1 MKNTIAQEIQEMYT
15 RYPAE
20 IVDALV
26 DAWAVK
32 VQTCDIEGCEP
43 SYIMEDGSAICKVER
58 IATRT
63 KQFAGDIPAWRR
75 PHYRMNLL
83 FDIAD
88 LSKINPELA
97 KQMLAANWG
106 QQ

>member
-1 MKNTIAQEIQEMYT
+1 MKNTIAQEIQAMYT

-32 VQTCDIEGCEP
+32 VQTCDIEGCDP
-43 SYIMEDGSAICKVER
+43 TYVFEDFSSISKVER

-63 KQFAGDIPAWRR
+63 KQFAGGIPVEAA
-75 PHYRMNLL
+75 PL
-83 FDIAD
+83 
-88 LSKINPELA
+88 PE
-97 KQMLAANWG
+97 
-106 QQ
+106 